1 MRILVA
7 YYSLSGYTRSLAE
20 ATAAALSELRAGGS
34 AMSETQAGACSLP
47 EAQSDDGA
55 RAPARAGEEADGTRD
70 RGVEL
75 LEVVPAKAYSYFTA
89 GVKGVTQAM
98 AGTIVELSSP
108 LPEAGSFDALVVLS
122 PTWGWMSSPPVR
134 SFVAGL
140 PEGEGRPTVVGVTHA
155 GGPIGSFDRLAE
167 LVEERGYEV
176 RERLSV
182 FCYDR
187 AAIAAAAERAAI
199 ALLGERAVGD

>member
-1 MRILVA
+1 MIVA
-7 YYSLSGYTRSLAE
+7 YYSLTGYTRSLAE
-20 ATAAALSELRAGGS
+20 ATVRALCE
-34 AMSETQAGACSLP
+34 
-47 EAQSDDGA
+47 A
-55 RAPARAGEEADGTRD
+55 RAESGQPVAKGEPAGSPAAPADSMNVGSGLATA
-70 RGVEL
+70 EL
-75 LEVVPAKAYSYFTA
+75 LEIVPARAYSYFSA

-98 AGTIVELSSP
+98 AGTIVDLTSP
-108 LPEAGSFDALVVLS
+108 LPEADTFDGLVVLS

-140 PEGEGRPTVVGVTHA
+140 PDGEGRPAVVGVTHA
-155 GGPIGSFDRLAE
+155 GGPIGSFDRLGE

-187 AAIAAAAERAAI
+187 AAIAAAAGRAAA
-199 ALLGERAVGD
+199 ALCPDTASGD